1 MPRIPPA
8 SRSSSST
15 RIRSIALLRRGGAG
29 LGQQEPE
36 LVAAHPAG
44 EIVDA
49 GLLGDQA
56 ADGDQHRVAG
66 RVAVLEVQMAKPV
79 DVEQGHR
86 QRALVAVGARDV
98 ELELGSEGAE
108 AEQARDQRIP
118 LGEPGQLLF
127 ELADPLP
134 SSRELLGQAL
144 SIPRSAPQ
152 ADLSARSW
160 RVLENRLA
168 ETVPGGREG

>member
-1 MPRIPPA
+1 MPTEAETPRTPPA

-15 RIRSIALLRRGGAG
+15 SIRSIGSSAAAAPVSGSRNA
-29 LGQQEPE
+29 E

-56 ADGDQHRVAG
+56 ADGGQHRVAR
-66 RVAVLEVQMAKPV
+66 RVAVLEVQLAKPV

-118 LGEPGQLLF
+118 LGEPGQLLL

-134 SSRELLGQAL
+134 SSGKLLG
-144 SIPRSAPQ
+144 
-152 ADLSARSW
+152 
-160 RVLENRLA
+160 
-168 ETVPGGREG
+168 

>member
-1 MPRIPPA
+1 MPTEAETPRIPPA

-15 RIRSIALLRRGGAG
+15 SIRSIASSDAAAAG
-29 LGQQEPE
+29 LGQQERE

-56 ADGDQHRVAG
+56 ADGGQNRVAR
-66 RVAVLEVQMAKPV
+66 RVAVLEVQLAKPV

-86 QRALVAVGARDV
+86 QRALVAMRARDV

-118 LGEPGQLLF
+118 LGEPAQLLL
-127 ELADPLP
+127 ELTDPLP
-134 SSRELLGQAL
+134 GSRQLVGQAL
-144 SIPRSAPQ
+144 SFPRTHFGLTIGFLVTRA
-152 ADLSARSW
+152 
-160 RVLENRLA
+160 
-168 ETVPGGREG
+168 